1 MECSSF
7 QKIVMSLISGLN
19 TSEEELEILQK
30 EFLRL
35 DENKDGTLN
44 IDELKNM
51 TSSKWLKK
59 YDIDWKQVLT
69 ACDYNNDGVIDF
81 QEFLSATIDR

>member
-1 MECSSF
+1 ML
-7 QKIVMSLISGLN
+7 SLVSGIN
-19 TSEEELEILQK
+19 TSQEELAILEK

-35 DENKDGTLN
+35 DEDKNGTLS

-59 YDIDWKQVLT
+59 YDIDWKTVLET
-69 ACDYNNDGVIDF
+69 CDYNGDGVIDF
-81 QEFLSATIDR
+81 QEFAAATIDR

>member
-7 QKIVMSLISGLN
+7 QKLVMGLISGLN
-19 TSEEELEILQK
+19 TSQEELEILQK

-35 DENKDGTLN
+35 DKNKDGTLD

-51 TSSKWLKK
+51 TSSKLLSKYNINWQEVLKS
-59 YDIDWKQVLT
+59 
-69 ACDYNNDGVIDF
+69 CDYNNDGVIDF

>member
-1 MECSSF
+1 
-7 QKIVMSLISGLN
+7 MSLISGLN
-19 TSEEELEILQK
+19 TSEEELELLQK

>member
-1 MECSSF
+1 
-7 QKIVMSLISGLN
+7 MSLISGLN
-19 TSEEELEILQK
+19 TSEEELELLQK

-59 YDIDWKQVLT
+59 YDIDWK
-69 ACDYNNDGVIDF
+69 
-81 QEFLSATIDR
+81 